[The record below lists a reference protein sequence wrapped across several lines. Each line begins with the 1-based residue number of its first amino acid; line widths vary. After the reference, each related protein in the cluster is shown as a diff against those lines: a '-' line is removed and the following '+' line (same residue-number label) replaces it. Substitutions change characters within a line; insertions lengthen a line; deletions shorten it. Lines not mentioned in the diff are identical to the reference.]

1 MNALVRRV
9 GGSVG
14 SFNAESRVL
23 GFGRTVIA
31 LAQATVFLFTPASH
45 LFVPVGG
52 DEVEIQCD
60 SAVRSVTA
68 YCLLDGTDRQIVSW
82 IVLAILL
89 VVASGLL
96 PRYTSVLHAWA
107 ALSIHTSFSLPD
119 GGETVAQVC
128 TLFLVLACA
137 NDRRTWH
144 WQAPRAER
152 SHRGSAFQGI
162 AWAGHW
168 GLRLQVAYIYL
179 NSALAKLSVGQ
190 WQDGTATYYVS
201 RMETFGASGVL
212 ADPVLWFTALPVVAL
227 ATTWGTIAAEVAI
240 AVLVLVSGRKQLVA
254 LALSVC
260 LHLVIVVQ
268 IGIVSFGFVM
278 VGVIVCA
285 TARSLEPELSRAA
298 AARRAAPNA
307 VAAVRGPRG

>member
-1 MNALVRRV
+1 MTRRI
-9 GGSVG
+9 GSSIA

-52 DEVEIQCD
+52 HEAQIQCD
-60 SAVRSVTA
+60 SAIRSVTA
-68 YCLLDGTDRQIVSW
+68 YCLFDGVDRQVISW
-82 IVLAILL
+82 IMLAILL

-96 PRYTSVLHAWA
+96 PRYTSVLHLWA

-128 TLFLVLACA
+128 TLFLVLACV

-144 WQAPRAER
+144 WQASLEGT
-152 SHRGSAFQGI
+152 SHPGSVFQGI

-179 NSALAKLSVGQ
+179 NSALAKLSVEQ
-190 WQDGTATYYVS
+190 WQDGTATYYVT
-201 RMETFGASGVL
+201 RMETFGTTGVL
-212 ADPVLWFTALPVVAL
+212 TDPALWLTALPLVAL
-227 ATTWGTIAAEVAI
+227 ATTWGTILAESAI
-240 AVLVLVSGRKQLVA
+240 AVLVLMNGRKQLIA
-254 LALSVC
+254 TTLSVC

-278 VGVIVCA
+278 MGVIVCA
-285 TARSLEPELSRAA
+285 TAPNLAPALSRARRGP
-298 AARRAAPNA
+298 AARRG
-307 VAAVRGPRG
+307 GPGERAEA